1 MRAYELLLILNPTLN
16 EEDRSTVM
24 ERINTLIKENGS
36 EFDSVEEWGKRKLA
50 YEINKLNDGDY
61 VLYKFKAEP
70 ANIAEI
76 DRVLSITD
84 AVVRFII
91 VRSDENN
98 KDN

>member
-1 MRAYELLLILNPTLN
+1 MRVYELLLILNPTLN
-16 EEDRSTVM
+16 EEERTTVM
-24 ERINTLIKENGS
+24 GRINNLVQENGS
-36 EFDSVEEWGKRKLA
+36 EIDNVEEWGKRKLA

-61 VLYKFKAEP
+61 VLYDFKAEP

-91 VRSDENN
+91 VRRDD
-98 KDN
+98 K